1 VTGAKHVFMML
12 SLFSKDGTPKLVRH
26 CTYPPTGLGYVSRVY
41 TDYATFLISDNG
53 IRLRETYRLTVDEL
67 ADRRSV
73 DLLRDDDQSEET

>member
-1 VTGAKHVFMML
+1 M
-12 SLFSKDGTPKLVRH
+12 
-26 CTYPPTGLGYVSRVY
+26 SRVY